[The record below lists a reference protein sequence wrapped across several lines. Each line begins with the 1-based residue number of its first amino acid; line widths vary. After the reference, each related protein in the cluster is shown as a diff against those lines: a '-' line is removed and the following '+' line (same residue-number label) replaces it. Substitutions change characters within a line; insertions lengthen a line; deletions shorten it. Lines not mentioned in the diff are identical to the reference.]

1 MLPGLNKCVAIWLGV
16 FILHAF
22 ELFRRINCFLSI
34 YEVTGLGINSQQLT
48 VCGRLFLA
56 TFIMLASEKGIAIAA
71 NTQKLRR
78 KIIIAYTQ
86 PEERKNM
93 FGSKNN
99 SYLQRISQ

>member
-1 MLPGLNKCVAIWLGV
+1 MSPAKKGTWSHWPWNKSTTVDSLWAIIFSYIYYV
-16 FILHAF
+16 
-22 ELFRRINCFLSI
+22 SI
-34 YEVTGLGINSQQLT
+34 
-48 VCGRLFLA
+48 R
-56 TFIMLASEKGIAIAA
+56 KGIAIAA

-86 PEERKNM
+86 TEERKNM